1 VSTESGECQSRV
13 KLLQHFGGK
22 TSNRTKSYSEN
33 INKIINEVS
42 DQSQPLWKNSAEKKG
57 ISITFET
64 DLEKTENIKVNDTGI
79 KSALYNLIKNSVEAI
94 VKEGKIKIETEILN
108 NNVIIRIIDTGKGM
122 DEETRSRI
130 FQPFF
135 STKGFE
141 SGRGMGMSGAYS
153 IIKEHNGEIYVKET
167 LPDKGTTIEISLPI
181 SLEDEKKVEPQKIP
195 ISKDITKILWVDD
208 DPLIRNLASEILES
222 LGIEGDLTD
231 SGLKALKLLEGKQY
245 DLVITD
251 IGMPGMSG
259 WELCDI
265 INEKHNSKM
274 KIAVVSGWGAEVDE
288 ETMEQHGVSYVVEK
302 PFKIKQLQERINK
315 AMQ

>member
-302 PFKIKQLQERINK
+302 PFKIKQLQELINK

>member
-1 VSTESGECQSRV
+1 
-13 KLLQHFGGK
+13 
-22 TSNRTKSYSEN
+22 
-33 INKIINEVS
+33 
-42 DQSQPLWKNSAEKKG
+42 
-57 ISITFET
+57 
-64 DLEKTENIKVNDTGI
+64 
-79 KSALYNLIKNSVEAI
+79 
-94 VKEGKIKIETEILN
+94 
-108 NNVIIRIIDTGKGM
+108 M